1 MVYPSS
7 KIAPGAAFRGDP
19 LEGLNAASLGRLVAR
34 IDSAPLYAHAYSF
47 HLNLRFGGATPADVA
62 RFAADQGLMGLKIHV
77 EDGEAASLLHADPP
91 ARRRFGRLCE
101 DLGLRVDVE
110 TSSTD
115 GPTLAAAGA
124 VARDVGADL
133 VRCYPR
139 YAGPVSSILRRV
151 VQDLRRLRN
160 LDPGERLLFALEQH
174 EDLKSGEL
182 VAILDEVGDDRLSL
196 LFDFGNM
203 INAYETP
210 EEALAVM
217 APRVT
222 DVHVKDVVVVEDR
235 GGWGHRA
242 CRSGEGEI
250 DFHGLLA
257 RLLLLGDEAPQVRAI
272 ALEEENGLFCPAYRF
287 PGEGPDPV
295 IPERGPSLTDLPEGV
310 DLAPR
315 LAAERADAERQVA
328 HVRGVLAELKAAALD
343 RLSRAAPTPSAA

>member
-1 MVYPSS
+1 VTADLPFRNPASS
-7 KIAPGAAFRGDP
+7 ARRA
-19 LEGLNAASLGRLVAR
+19 LEGLAPAELRRLVER
-34 IDSAPLYAHAYSF
+34 IERAPLYAHAYSF
-47 HLNLRFGGATPADVA
+47 HLNLRFGGATPTDVA
-62 RFAADQGLMGLKIHV
+62 RFAAAQGLAGLKIHV
-77 EDGEAASLLHADPP
+77 EDGDAACLLQMDAP
-91 ARRRFGRLCE
+91 ARRRFGRLCG

-115 GPTLAAAGA
+115 GATLAQAVA

-151 VQDLRRLRN
+151 VQDLRRLPD
-160 LDPGERLLFALEQH
+160 LDPEGRLLFALEQH
-174 EDLKSGEL
+174 EDLTSAEL
-182 VAILDEVGDDRLSL
+182 VAILREVGNDRLSL

-217 APRVT
+217 APHVT

-257 RLLLLGDEAPQVRAI
+257 RLLLLGEETPQVRAI

-295 IPERGPSLTDLPEGV
+295 IPERGPSLTELPRDVDLP
-310 DLAPR
+310 AR
-315 LAAERADAERQVA
+315 LAAERADADRQVA
-328 HVRGVLAELKAAALD
+328 YVRGVLADLKAAALD
-343 RLSRAAPTPSAA
+343 RLAHPATRPLA